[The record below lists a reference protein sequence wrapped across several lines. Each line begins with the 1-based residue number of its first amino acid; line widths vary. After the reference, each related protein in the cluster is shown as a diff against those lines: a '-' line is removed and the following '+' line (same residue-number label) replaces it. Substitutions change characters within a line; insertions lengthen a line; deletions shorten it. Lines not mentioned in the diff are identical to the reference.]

1 VNSVGRSAAHSQSSN
16 PVYRQS
22 KSSDKQ
28 GSYGLVSSFGTPCR
42 NEDWSREEREIQKT
56 IRIRAKEARERQ

>member
-1 VNSVGRSAAHSQSSN
+1 MDSSFF
-16 PVYRQS
+16 
-22 KSSDKQ
+22 
-28 GSYGLVSSFGTPCR
+28 FGTPCI